1 MRLIDD
7 AAAAAASRHAGHPAL
22 TPAVET
28 MEFHSPARAYDLLTT
43 PAELS
48 TVGTTSTQVKGRR
61 LFDQIC
67 RQSSL
72 GALLAGQP
80 ARLDAASTGQGPPG
94 SRRPRPGLRGT
105 RQGRPRARLLVLMG
119 LYRSRLAETGA
130 RAAAG

>member
-28 MEFHSPARAYDLLTT
+28 TEFHSPARAYDLLTT
-43 PAELS
+43 RAELS
-48 TVGTTSTQVKGRR
+48 TVGTSTRVKGRR

-80 ARLDAASTGQGPPG
+80 ARLDAASTGQGPP
-94 SRRPRPGLRGT
+94 R
-105 RQGRPRARLLVLMG
+105 
-119 LYRSRLAETGA
+119 
-130 RAAAG
+130 